1 MNKISKLLRGGTV
14 VVLLLSLLAV
24 PMLAFAQ
31 VEDPEPAD
39 EPLPTTCNPLLAVL
53 SERLG
58 FEDCEDELLPL
69 LDEGYGMGELIKAM
83 LLAEHI
89 YGEEPTME
97 ELIEVLAMRQKDGDD
112 EDDENARGWGEIAHA
127 TALSDALDGEF
138 SPAEIL
144 DMRDDMDLG
153 WGELRKAQA
162 LSAMTLDNDDAG
174 DDLTFEE
181 ALAMFAD
188 EELGWGEIRDALGLE
203 PGPPP
208 WAGPPPKFKLN
219 PGQGAKGNGNG
230 AASPGASGY
239 APGKSGEKG
248 KPAQP
253 PGQAKKNQNQ
263 P

>member
-1 MNKISKLLRGGTV
+1 MNRISKLMRGGMVTV
-14 VVLLLSLLAV
+14 LILSLLAT

-31 VEDPEPAD
+31 EEEPEDESV
-39 EPLPTTCNPLLAVL
+39 PTTCNPLLAIL

-58 FEDCEDELLPL
+58 FEDCEEDLLPL
-69 LDEGYGMGELIKAM
+69 LDDGYGMGELIKAM

-97 ELIEVLAMRQKDGDD
+97 ELIEVLAMRQKDG

-127 TALSDALDGEF
+127 TALADALAEDGFEY
-138 SPAEIL
+138 SPADLL
-144 DMRDDMDLG
+144 DMRDDMEIG

-162 LSAMTLDNDDAG
+162 LVAMSLADEDVEDLD
-174 DDLTFEE
+174 FEE
-181 ALAMFAD
+181 ALEMFAD
-188 EELGWGEIRDALGLE
+188 EDIGWGEIRDALGLE

-208 WAGPPPKFKLN
+208 WAGPPPKVKLN